1 MMRKLFVLVTLAWVT
16 PGVFAQFGDL
26 GKRVPSIPGIDSIFK
41 KGPAI
46 TTSLKDAKW
55 EAADQDGI
63 NPEAKP
69 LSTLTRGSR
78 GGFILEAGDYSGTM
92 QSYCLHAGTYGPTRG
107 DAYLYAPVK
116 GPAAKIVTILVE
128 NTVQHPEIDQH
139 KIQHLLWA
147 IVARTKF
154 ADLPHDLQVVAGQLL
169 TSQQILD
176 LNGGAL
182 GFLSD
187 EVMTRGFINEPPFIQ
202 QIMQAE
208 NNLRHAMLSPTTSYG
223 DLESI
228 AVLTGASTPG
238 KDSRDVPSGRWSHHP
253 DGYWV
258 RYKPNGYTNTVLE
271 IRVEEAA
278 KCIGTEFDPASHIAT
293 PCDTGRQRLIQSGRF
308 YETH

>member
-1 MMRKLFVLVTLAWVT
+1 MRKLLVLLAFASISC
-16 PGVFAQFGDL
+16 PGFAQLGDL
-26 GKRVPSIPGIDSIFK
+26 IKRAPSIPGVESLFK

-55 EAADQDGI
+55 EAADQDRVS
-63 NPEAKP
+63 PESKS
-69 LSTLTRGSR
+69 LNLLKRGPH
-78 GGFILEAGDYSGTM
+78 GGFILQAGDYSATM
-92 QSYCLHAGTYGPTRG
+92 QSYCLHAGTHGPTQG

-128 NTVQHPEIDQH
+128 NTVQHPEIEQR
-139 KIQHLLWA
+139 KVQHLLWA

-154 ADLPHDLQVVAGQLL
+154 SDLPQELQVVAGQLL
-169 TSQQILD
+169 SSQQILD

-187 EVMTRGFINEPPFIQ
+187 EVIKRGIINEPPFIQ

-208 NNLRHAMLSPTTSYG
+208 NNLRRAMVSPATSYG
-223 DLESI
+223 DLETI
-228 AVLTGASTPG
+228 AVLTGATTPG
-238 KDSRDVPSGRWSHHP
+238 KDSRDVPRGRWSRHP

-258 RYKPNGYTNTVLE
+258 RYLPNGYTNTVLE
-271 IRVEEAA
+271 IRVDEGA

-293 PCDTGRQRLIQSGRF
+293 PCDTSRQRLIQSGRF
-308 YETH
+308 YGTN

>member
-1 MMRKLFVLVTLAWVT
+1 MRKYIALVILASISS
-16 PGVFAQFGDL
+16 PVFAQLGDL
-26 GKRVPSIPGIDSIFK
+26 VKRVPSIPGVDSIFK

-55 EAADQDGI
+55 EAADQDGV

-69 LSTLTRGSR
+69 LSNLKRGPH
-78 GGFILEAGDYSGTM
+78 GGFILEEGDYSATV
-92 QSYCLHAGTYGPTRG
+92 QSYCLHAGTHGPTSG

-139 KIQHLLWA
+139 KVQYLLWA

-154 ADLPHDLQVVAGQLL
+154 SDLPQDLQAVAAQLL
-169 TSQQILD
+169 TPNQILD

-182 GFLSD
+182 GFVTD
-187 EVMTRGFINEPPFIQ
+187 EVMKRGYINEPPFIQ

-208 NNLRHAMLSPTTSYG
+208 NNLRHAMLSPATSYG

-238 KDSRDVPSGRWSHHP
+238 KDSRDVPRGRWSHHP

-258 RYKPNGYTNTVLE
+258 RYMPNGYTNTVLE
-271 IRVEEAA
+271 VRVDGGA
-278 KCIGTEFDPASHIAT
+278 KCIGTEFDPASQIAT

-308 YETH
+308 YDVH